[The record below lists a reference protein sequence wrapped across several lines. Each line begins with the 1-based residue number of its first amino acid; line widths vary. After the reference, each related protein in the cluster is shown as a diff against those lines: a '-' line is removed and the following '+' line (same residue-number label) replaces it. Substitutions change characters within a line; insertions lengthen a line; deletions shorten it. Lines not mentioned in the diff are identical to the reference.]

1 MQTEWR
7 AFLEGQGAR
16 LTASEVADFGSPEEE
31 LGAVTAG
38 ETVLADLSHR
48 TLFSLE
54 GREVLSFLQGQVT
67 NDVQPAAEGAP
78 VLAAH
83 LTPKGRVI
91 AELLLFPLDSGF
103 ALETSGDLVER
114 LEQRLRMFI
123 LSADVTLTEASGDW
137 VRLGLAGPEAA
148 SAAAA
153 AVEAP
158 IPSGETVARG
168 ERGTIVPLPG
178 PEPAFLVLVRSNA
191 GPAAWR
197 AAGNRARPVGRPG
210 WDLARVRAGVPEVA
224 AAVTEAFIPQ
234 ELNLEPLGGIS
245 YTKGCYT
252 GQEVVARTKHLGRLK
267 RRLYRASSPAPMEA
281 GQTIR
286 PQEGGESRG
295 RVIRAA
301 PAADGG
307 SQALAILRI
316 DAVEAGETLVPEGSA
331 QALEVLE
338 LPYELPEATH

>member
-1 MQTEWR
+1 MQPEWR

-16 LTASEVADFGSPEEE
+16 LTAGEVADFGSPEEE
-31 LGAVTAG
+31 LEAVTGG
-38 ETVLADLSHR
+38 ETILADLSHR

-54 GREVLSFLQGQVT
+54 GSEVLSFLQGQVT
-67 NDVQPAAEGAP
+67 SDVEPAAEGTP
-78 VLAAH
+78 VLGAH

-103 ALETSGDLVER
+103 ALETSGDLVEK
-114 LEQRLRMFI
+114 LGQRLRMFI
-123 LSADVTLTEASGDW
+123 LNADVTLTEASNEW

-148 SAAAA
+148 SAAGAA
-153 AVEAP
+153 AEAP
-158 IPSGETVARG
+158 SPSGETVVG
-168 ERGTIVPLPG
+168 GQRGTIVALPG
-178 PEPAFLVLVRSNA
+178 PEPAFLVLTPPDT

-197 AAGNRARPVGRPG
+197 AGAGRARPVGRPG

-224 AAVTEAFIPQ
+224 EAVTEAFIPQ

-267 RRLYRASSPAPMEA
+267 RRLYRATSPATMQA

-286 PQEGGESRG
+286 PQDGGESRG
-295 RVIRAA
+295 RIIRAA
-301 PAADGG
+301 PTPDGG
-307 SQALAILRI
+307 SQALAVLRI
-316 DAVEAGETLVPEGSA
+316 DAVEAGETLVPEGSEE
-331 QALEVLE
+331 ALEVLD